1 MYQNAVGKCNYDD
14 MQLRC
19 LQEFLLNVVKL
30 SFANNASRRAINCRN
45 LWLVNRVIFASVIL
59 RLIAPNSQTA
69 NHCRH
74 TPRVFA
80 RGIGIKLATPC
91 FALRN
96 LRSSEIRTHTL
107 DKYAQ
112 STHTLW
118 HTLASVGMWFSV
130 FSFSFFFVAR
140 TVMSHASIFW
150 HEQRGMYND
159 TRAHAVHSL
168 KVHQRYSLTIEAL
181 LKGDDKLGK
190 LCVFLAVYI

>member
-1 MYQNAVGKCNYDD
+1 

-19 LQEFLLNVVKL
+19 VSKREFLYFLNIVKL
-30 SFANNASRRAINCRN
+30 SFVNNVSRRAINCRN
-45 LWLVNRVIFASVIL
+45 LWLANRVIFASVIL

-74 TPRVFA
+74 TRVFA
-80 RGIGIKLATPC
+80 RGIGIKLATLEC

-96 LRSSEIRTHTL
+96 LRSSEIRTRTL

-130 FSFSFFFVAR
+130 FFFFFFAR
-140 TVMSHASIFW
+140 TVMSHASTFW

-168 KVHQRYSLTIEAL
+168 KVHQRYSLMIEAL
-181 LKGDDKLGK
+181 FKDDDKLRK
-190 LCVFLAVYI
+190 LCVSRNLYLI